1 MVGSVNSHYNKRKKK
16 NMARETSGRI
26 KKYGVCLNSGCAQY
40 KQIQEIVHGD
50 MECPECKKKL
60 SPCAPPKPKKNTKLP
75 LIAGGAVVAVAAV
88 VGGILAFTGGETSPK
103 VPITTTVVDTAATRQ
118 PATVTVVKT
127 DTVKQVDTVTVEKR
141 VEVAAKPK
149 TTPVK
154 TTAPAGNANYGTV
167 NLGYGRYTGDLKN
180 GKPHG
185 HGTITYTATHRIVS
199 SKDYTASAGDTF
211 EGDFREGKVSGNIG
225 YWKHGGE
232 MTPVKP

>member
-1 MVGSVNSHYNKRKKK
+1 MGIYSPAKYQSKK

-75 LIAGGAVVAVAAV
+75 LIAGGAVVVVAAI
-88 VGGILAFTGGETSPK
+88 VGGILAFSGGGDVKPQFPAADSTA
-103 VPITTTVVDTAATRQ
+103 VDSTATAKSD
-118 PATVTVVKT
+118 TVTVVKT

-141 VEVAAKPK
+141 VEVAAKTK
-149 TTPVK
+149 TTSVR
-154 TTAPAGNANYGTV
+154 TAAPAGNANYGTV

-180 GKPHG
+180 GMPHG

-199 SKDYTASAGDTF
+199 SKDFTANAGDTF